1 MVLPAFSV
9 YSPDDSKGY
18 KMLMYRRRFLFT
30 VAALGAFAASIA
42 AAHAQSQTAKEL
54 RIGLQKNGVIL
65 VARQQKTIEKALEPL
80 GVTVSW
86 HEFQFG
92 PPLLE
97 ALNAG
102 AIDFGTTGDAPP
114 IFAQAARA
122 DLYYIA
128 AHGGAENAIIV
139 PEASPAK
146 TLADLKGKKIA
157 LGKGS
162 SAHSLLL
169 AALEKAGLSFAD
181 IEPVYLVP
189 ADAGAAFA
197 RGDVDAWSIWD
208 PFLAT
213 AEKQQPVRIIAAS
226 SNTAPAL
233 SFYLANRQFTDKNPE
248 IVTKVTNALAQAT
261 EWTKSHPDEAAKLF
275 SEATNVPYDI
285 QRKTVERT
293 PFAISPVSGDIV
305 ARQQSTADRF
315 YKLGLLPKPVTVV
328 DIVWKWTPGS

>member
-1 MVLPAFSV
+1 MTTN
-9 YSPDDSKGY
+9 
-18 KMLMYRRRFLFT
+18 RRNFLLGA
-30 VAALGAFAASIA
+30 AALGVSATSIA
-42 AAHAQSQTAKEL
+42 PLPAISQTAKEL

-80 GVTVSW
+80 GVTVTW

-122 DLYYIA
+122 DLYYVA
-128 AHGGAENAIIV
+128 AHGGSENAIIV
-139 PEASPAK
+139 PQASAVK

-169 AALEKAGLSFAD
+169 AALEKAGLSFSD
-181 IEPVYLVP
+181 IQPVYLAP

-208 PFLAT
+208 PFLAST
-213 AEKQQPVRIIAAS
+213 EKQQPVRIIAAS
-226 SNTAPAL
+226 SNTSPAL
-233 SFYLANRQFTDKNPE
+233 SFYLANRAFTDKNPE

-261 EWTKSHPDEAAKLF
+261 EWTKSHPDDAAKLF

-293 PFAISPVSGDIV
+293 PFAIAPVSSETV
-305 ARQQSTADRF
+305 TRQQATADRF
-315 YKLGLLPKPVTVV
+315 YKLGLLPKPVAVNE
-328 DIVWKWTPGS
+328 IVWTWTPGS

>member
-1 MVLPAFSV
+1 M
-9 YSPDDSKGY
+9 K
-18 KMLMYRRRFLFT
+18 RRCLLIG
-30 VAALGAFAASIA
+30 AAAGALAASLIA
-42 AAHAQSQTAKEL
+42 APSQAQTTKEL

-65 VARQQKTIEKALEPL
+65 VARQQKTIEQALEPL
-80 GVTVSW
+80 GVKVSW

-122 DLYYIA
+122 NLYYIA
-128 AHGGAENAIIV
+128 AHGGAQNAVIV
-139 PEASPAK
+139 PESSPIK
-146 TLADLKGKKIA
+146 SLSDLKGKKIA
-157 LGKGS
+157 FGKGS

-169 AALEKAGLSFAD
+169 ATLEKAGLAFGD
-181 IEPVYLVP
+181 IEPAYLAP

-197 RGDVDAWSIWD
+197 RGSVDAWSIWD

-315 YKLGLLPKPVTVV
+315 YKLGLLPKPVTVG